1 MRVLKVAGAAIA
13 AIFVVIVL
21 LMVVGIPSSLVS
33 AAIRDHVERATG
45 YRLTVT
51 GTTKISLWPQLNLTL
66 SDITLQ
72 DPKDRDGSGRITIG
86 SVQAEMPLSSAWS
99 GKTVIRE
106 LIITKPVVY
115 VPLLRNREAAP
126 ASKSAKPADE
136 AEAITV
142 DRVEVTG
149 GTIVFSNLH
158 DRVENRID
166 GIEADATI
174 GADQKLK
181 LTGSARAGS
190 SPLKFD
196 IAAIAPEPPIERQN
210 IPVDI
215 RIDAPELLHAPLAAK
230 ADIRLAGSLIRFNG
244 VSGTFGDG
252 SFSGWASVE
261 ASSKPLVKLDL
272 DFQRFDIPLAKS
284 PPDATAQAW
293 SNAPF
298 DLTGLNYIDAQVR
311 ISAAEV
317 TLGQAQFAPA
327 AIDATLAGG
336 LLKTAI
342 ANLGAYGGQAS
353 GEMIVDATAPSP
365 TFAMHCDLVDVGAL
379 PLLTSLAGFDKLEGR
394 LQAKI
399 AARSAGNSQQAIMS
413 NMSGT
418 LFANFQDGAVRGIN
432 VAQMIRN
439 LTSQTLSGWQED
451 PNKEQSTDLS
461 QLSAS
466 FRIDR
471 GQATTTDLN
480 LVGPL
485 VKVTGTGT
493 IDLSTKQ
500 IGLRVEP
507 KLVLTTQ
514 GQGRT
519 SDPVGFGV
527 PVMIEGP
534 WVQPRIYPDMAGMLD
549 NPDAAYAKLREMGKG
564 LFGGNGGL
572 NGIISGLGGLAGGGQ
587 TSGTGG
593 ASGAGAGGQGD
604 LLGGQLGQTLG
615 NLIQQGLNSQ
625 QGLDPQQG
633 LGGDQATPRRN
644 RAIPP
649 NPTPQGQAAPA
660 PQPPQPDGSS
670 SQAHGQQ
677 DGRQDSQPMNDVLRQ
692 LFNR

>member
-1 MRVLKVAGAAIA
+1 MKVPRIAGTAIA
-13 AIFVVIVL
+13 AILILIAVL
-21 LMVVGIPSSLVS
+21 LVVGIPSSFVD
-33 AAIRDHVERATG
+33 ATIRDHVERATG

-86 SVQAEMPLSSAWS
+86 AVQAEMPLSSAWS
-99 GKTVIRE
+99 GKPVIRE

-142 DRVEVTG
+142 DRVKVTG
-149 GTIVFSNLH
+149 GTIVFSNVH
-158 DRVENRID
+158 DRVENRIE
-166 GIEADATI
+166 GIKADATI

-261 ASSKPLVKLDL
+261 ASSKPPVETHL

-293 SNAPF
+293 SNAPL

-336 LLKTAI
+336 VLKTAI

-353 GEMIVDATAPSP
+353 GEMIVDAAAPSP
-365 TFAMHCDLVDVGAL
+365 TFA
-379 PLLTSLAGFDKLEGR
+379 
-394 LQAKI
+394 
-399 AARSAGNSQQAIMS
+399 
-413 NMSGT
+413 
-418 LFANFQDGAVRGIN
+418 
-432 VAQMIRN
+432 
-439 LTSQTLSGWQED
+439 
-451 PNKEQSTDLS
+451 
-461 QLSAS
+461 
-466 FRIDR
+466 
-471 GQATTTDLN
+471 
-480 LVGPL
+480 
-485 VKVTGTGT
+485 
-493 IDLSTKQ
+493 
-500 IGLRVEP
+500 
-507 KLVLTTQ
+507 
-514 GQGRT
+514 
-519 SDPVGFGV
+519 
-527 PVMIEGP
+527 
-534 WVQPRIYPDMAGMLD
+534 
-549 NPDAAYAKLREMGKG
+549 
-564 LFGGNGGL
+564 
-572 NGIISGLGGLAGGGQ
+572 
-587 TSGTGG
+587 
-593 ASGAGAGGQGD
+593 
-604 LLGGQLGQTLG
+604 
-615 NLIQQGLNSQ
+615 
-625 QGLDPQQG
+625 
-633 LGGDQATPRRN
+633 
-644 RAIPP
+644 
-649 NPTPQGQAAPA
+649 
-660 PQPPQPDGSS
+660 
-670 SQAHGQQ
+670 
-677 DGRQDSQPMNDVLRQ
+677 
-692 LFNR
+692 

>member
-21 LMVVGIPSSLVS
+21 LMVLGIPSSLVS
-33 AAIRDHVERATG
+33 AAIRDRVERATG

-72 DPKDRDGSGRITIG
+72 DPKDRGGSGRITIG
-86 SVQAEMPLSSAWS
+86 AVRAEMPLTSAWS
-99 GKTVIRE
+99 GKPVIRE

-142 DRVEVTG
+142 DRVKVTG
-149 GTIVFSNLH
+149 GTIVFSNVH

-166 GIEADATI
+166 GIEADATV

-342 ANLGAYGGQAS
+342 PNLGAYGGQAS

-365 TFAMHCDLVDVGAL
+365 TLAMHCDLVDVGAL

-418 LFANFQDGAVRGIN
+418 LFTNFQDGALRGIN

-500 IGLRVEP
+500 IGFRVEP

-572 NGIISGLGGLAGGGQ
+572 NGIISSLGGLAGGGQ

-604 LLGGQLGQTLG
+604 LLGGQLGQALG

-625 QGLDPQQG
+625 PGP
-633 LGGDQATPRRN
+633 GGDQATPRRN

-649 NPTPQGQAAPA
+649 NPTPQGQAAP
-660 PQPPQPDGSS
+660 QPPQPDGSS
-670 SQAHGQQ
+670 GQVQSGQQ
-677 DGRQDSQPMNDVLRQ
+677 DGPQDSQPMNDVLRQ

>member
-1 MRVLKVAGAAIA
+1 
-13 AIFVVIVL
+13 
-21 LMVVGIPSSLVS
+21 
-33 AAIRDHVERATG
+33 
-45 YRLTVT
+45 
-51 GTTKISLWPQLNLTL
+51 
-66 SDITLQ
+66 
-72 DPKDRDGSGRITIG
+72 
-86 SVQAEMPLSSAWS
+86 
-99 GKTVIRE
+99 
-106 LIITKPVVY
+106 
-115 VPLLRNREAAP
+115 
-126 ASKSAKPADE
+126 
-136 AEAITV
+136 
-142 DRVEVTG
+142 
-149 GTIVFSNLH
+149 
-158 DRVENRID
+158 
-166 GIEADATI
+166 
-174 GADQKLK
+174 
-181 LTGSARAGS
+181 
-190 SPLKFD
+190 
-196 IAAIAPEPPIERQN
+196 
-210 IPVDI
+210 
-215 RIDAPELLHAPLAAK
+215 LHAPLAAK
-230 ADIRLAGSLIRFNG
+230 AEVRIAGSMIRFNG
-244 VSGTFGDG
+244 VSGTLGDG
-252 SFSGWASVE
+252 SFSGWAAVE

-272 DFQRFDIPLAKS
+272 DFQRFDLPLART
-284 PPDATAQAW
+284 PPGTTVQAW

-298 DLTGLNYIDAQVR
+298 DLTGLNYVDAQVR

-327 AIDATLAGG
+327 AIETTLAGG
-336 LLKTAI
+336 VMKTAV

-365 TFAMHCDLVDVGAL
+365 TFAMHCDLVNVGAL
-379 PLLTSLAGFDKLEGR
+379 PLLTSLADFDKIEGR

-418 LFANFQDGAVRGIN
+418 VFATFQDGAIRGIN
-432 VAQMIRN
+432 VAQMIRS
-439 LTSQTLSGWQED
+439 LTASTLSGWQED
-451 PNKEQSTDLS
+451 PAKEQSTDLT

-493 IDLSTKQ
+493 IDLATKQ
-500 IGLRVEP
+500 IGFRVEP

-564 LFGGNGGL
+564 LFGPNGGL
-572 NGIISGLGGLAGGGQ
+572 NGILGGLSGLAGGGQ

-593 ASGAGAGGQGD
+593 ASGTGGQGD

-615 NLIQQGLNSQ
+615 NLIQQGLGATQ
-625 QGLDPQQG
+625 QGGDPG
-633 LGGDQATPRRN
+633 TTPRRN

-649 NPTPQGQAAPA
+649 NTAPQGQAAPA
-660 PQPPQPDGSS
+660 PQPPQDGSS
-670 SQAHGQQ
+670 TQAQGGQQGNQQ
-677 DGRQDSQPMNDVLRQ
+677 DGPQDSAPMNDVLRQ
-692 LFNR
+692 LFSR